1 MRRTLPFSVLLLL
14 APLHVTA
21 ASIRGRVVGGEEAV
35 AGAKI
40 SAYAIE
46 TVGQTIVRTVANP
59 PRVPLATT
67 TSAADGTF
75 ALPIDGTGCVTIRV
89 DSPSFAPSFT
99 DEALGDSDVLI
110 SLAPKKPREITLRL
124 PTGPVADARVVL
136 NGTLEQGTGHRGRG
150 ADGVLANANGA
161 AVRGA

>member
-1 MRRTLPFSVLLLL
+1 MRRTLPVLALLLL
-14 APLHVTA
+14 APPHVTA
-21 ASIRGRVVGGEEAV
+21 APIRGRVVGGGEAV

-46 TVGQTIVRTVANP
+46 TVGQTIVRAVANR

-75 ALPIDGTGCVTIRV
+75 ALPIEGTGCVTIHV

-124 PTGPVADARVVL
+124 PTGPVAEVRIVL
-136 NGTLEQGTGHRGRG
+136 NGTLETTTDERGTFKLDASAKGTI
-150 ADGVLANANGA
+150 V
-161 AVRGA
+161 

>member
-1 MRRTLPFSVLLLL
+1 MRRTLPVLALLLL
-14 APLHVTA
+14 APPHVTA
-21 ASIRGRVVGGEEAV
+21 APIRGRVVGGGEAV

-46 TVGQTIVRTVANP
+46 TVAQTIVRAVANR
-59 PRVPLATT
+59 PRVALATT
-67 TSAADGTF
+67 TSAANGTF

-110 SLAPKKPREITLRL
+110 SLAPK
-124 PTGPVADARVVL
+124 AR
-136 NGTLEQGTGHRGRG
+136 R
-150 ADGVLANANGA
+150 APM
-161 AVRGA
+161 